1 MEAEYLAKGWTLT
14 QHHSDA
20 DLIVV
25 RGCSVTQR
33 AQRDCEKFI
42 AQLKER
48 HPFTR
53 IKICGCIESKSSQT
67 AADINESA
75 PSSSP
80 PPVATPVR
88 TARAY
93 LKVQDGC
100 SGKCSFCIV
109 PKFRGKSVS
118 IPFTDVIAKA
128 QAFIEAGYREIVVTG
143 CNLSLYASEGKRLA
157 ELIHSLASLTPS
169 SSAERTRIRLGS
181 VEPGSAALELV
192 HAMAEN
198 ENICRFLHI
207 PVQSGSN
214 KILTAMKRPY
224 LAKDVDLLA
233 QTALSLVPNIG
244 LGCDFI
250 TGFPGETDVDF
261 LATKSILKRHGF
273 STVHVFPYSERPG
286 TSAATFTQQIDPDIR
301 SQRARELSTIA
312 ESTRYA
318 FARKFYGKTVEI
330 VSEREG
336 KCVGRTSEYLH
347 CKAIGTEKRKDLVK
361 IFITNIHHDGSLE
374 GVIR

>member
-1 MEAEYLAKGWTLT
+1 M
-14 QHHSDA
+14 
-20 DLIVV
+20 
-25 RGCSVTQR
+25 
-33 AQRDCEKFI
+33 
-42 AQLKER
+42 
-48 HPFTR
+48 
-53 IKICGCIESKSSQT
+53 
-67 AADINESA
+67 
-75 PSSSP
+75 
-80 PPVATPVR
+80 
-88 TARAY
+88 
-93 LKVQDGC
+93 
-100 SGKCSFCIV
+100 
-109 PKFRGKSVS
+109 
-118 IPFTDVIAKA
+118 
-128 QAFIEAGYREIVVTG
+128 
-143 CNLSLYASEGKRLA
+143 SLYASEGKRLA

-224 LAKDVDLLA
+224 LTKDVDLLA